1 MNGLLIN
8 FYILDII
15 NQLKIKIMKNITF
28 LLFLMGGVLFAQQ
41 PKSFSELS
49 SQNQINEF
57 NGETAT
63 IISNGAQGIIATYV
77 AKVLFDIGL
86 DENCSEPTV
95 TYEDFL
101 GGPAGILDC
110 GPIMSSDGDSC
121 YAAGELQ
128 SGFQLLSSNGGNTV
142 SIPAGA
148 IGNTDPLA
156 GAITFADYTI
166 VEFTPNIYAVAMDI
180 WENNFPLTDIRV
192 YGESGDLIET
202 IQLNVPVNIQ
212 VFFGMIA
219 DEPISRI
226 EIQGEQDSGE
236 LIGNFYFGAT
246 CEALSVND
254 NILSQLSIYPNP
266 SSDIITINTPSG
278 VEIISINLYDV
289 LGNVVLNQTS
299 NNQINISSLAT
310 GIYLL
315 NINTTAGSIA
325 KKIARK

>member
-1 MNGLLIN
+1 
-8 FYILDII
+8 
-15 NQLKIKIMKNITF
+15 MKNITF
-28 LLFLMGGVLFAQQ
+28 LFFITGGILFAQQ
-41 PKSFSELS
+41 PQSFSELS
-49 SQNQINEF
+49 NQNQINEF
-57 NGETAT
+57 NDETAT

-95 TYEDFL
+95 TLEDFL
-101 GGPAGILDC
+101 GGPAGITDC
-110 GPIMSSDGDSC
+110 GPIMSSDGDGC
-121 YAAGELQ
+121 YTAGELQ
-128 SGFQLLSSNGGNTV
+128 SGFQLSSSNEGNTV

-202 IQLNVPVNIQ
+202 IQLNVPINIQ

-219 DEPISRI
+219 DEPISRV

-236 LIGNFYFGAT
+236 LIGNLYFGAT

-266 SSDIITINTPSG
+266 SSEIITINTPSG
-278 VEIISINLYDV
+278 VEIISTNLYDV
-289 LGNVVLNQTS
+289 LGNVVLKQTT
-299 NNQINISSLAT
+299 NHQINISSLAT

>member
-1 MNGLLIN
+1 
-8 FYILDII
+8 
-15 NQLKIKIMKNITF
+15 
-28 LLFLMGGVLFAQQ
+28 
-41 PKSFSELS
+41 
-49 SQNQINEF
+49 
-57 NGETAT
+57 
-63 IISNGAQGIIATYV
+63 
-77 AKVLFDIGL
+77 
-86 DENCSEPTV
+86 
-95 TYEDFL
+95 
-101 GGPAGILDC
+101 
-110 GPIMSSDGDSC
+110 MSSDGDGC
-121 YAAGELQ
+121 YTAGELQ
-128 SGFQLLSSNGGNTV
+128 NGFQLSSSNEGNTV

-148 IGNTDPLA
+148 MGNTDPLA
-156 GAITFADYTI
+156 GANIFPDYTI
-166 VEFTPNIYAVAMDI
+166 IEFTPNIYAVAMDI
-180 WENNFPLTDIRV
+180 WENSAPLTDIRV

-202 IQLNVPVNIQ
+202 IQLNVPINIQ

-266 SSDIITINTPSG
+266 SSEIITINTPSG
-278 VEIISINLYDV
+278 VEIISTNLYDV
-289 LGNVVLNQTS
+289 LVNVVLKQTT
-299 NNQINISSLAT
+299 NHQINISSLAT